1 MSEEANAD
9 NRPVR
14 PKSHRILAWVVIVLL
29 VVMYIFTLV
38 VAMIGNGMAGP
49 MFMACVGASIVLP
62 GILWFH
68 LRIWQLSVQRTRKDF
83 ERFAKKGE
91 LSDLAKADT
100 KNAKPDKAGEDDAED
115 EA

>member
-1 MSEEANAD
+1 MSEVTNEE

-14 PKSHRILAWVVIVLL
+14 PKSHRILAWIVIVLL
-29 VVMYIFTLV
+29 LSMYIVTLI
-38 VAMIGNGMAGP
+38 VAIIGNGMAGP

-68 LRIWQLSVQRTRKDF
+68 VRLWQMSVDRGRKDY
-83 ERFAKKGE
+83 ERFAKQGE
-91 LSDLAKADT
+91 LSEVAKAKAETGDED
-100 KNAKPDKAGEDDAED
+100 AKD